1 MNALTAYKMKSE
13 EANQRK
19 EFKKVCDSCV
29 PNEYIELDNFIV
41 QVLLKLTDHCIET
54 LEDLDN
60 ALEELADY
68 QSREE

>member
-1 MNALTAYKMKSE
+1 MNSLKAYKMKKE
-13 EANQRK
+13 EAEQRA

-29 PNEYIELDNFIV
+29 PDEYIALDNFILA
-41 QVLLKLTDHCIET
+41 VLEKLNDHCIDS
-54 LEDLDN
+54 LEDLDQ